1 MFSGR
6 VALVLKVRAGKNPAE
21 KNPENYMCGS
31 TSVTECIMQV
41 VGLKLLIGH
50 FPEKFDNLHF
60 CLVKILTICIF
71 VK

>member
-6 VALVLKVRAGKNPAE
+6 VALVLKVRAE

-31 TSVTECIMQV
+31 TSVTDCIMQV
-41 VGLKLLIGH
+41 VRLKLLIGH

-60 CLVKILTICIF
+60 C
-71 VK
+71 